1 MQNLYVA
8 VSFLKVE
15 ICDKAKEN
23 QVKRTLNLQD
33 AAENKKSPFGDF
45 MLELSSERI
54 YWIKHLK
61 NPVEF
66 GDNQ

>member
-23 QVKRTLNLQD
+23 QVKRALNIQD
-33 AAENKKSPFGDF
+33 AAENKKSPFGD
-45 MLELSSERI
+45 LI
-54 YWIKHLK
+54 
-61 NPVEF
+61 
-66 GDNQ
+66 

>member
-23 QVKRTLNLQD
+23 QVKWALNLKD
-33 AAENKKSPFGDF
+33 AAENKKSPIGD
-45 MLELSSERI
+45 LI
-54 YWIKHLK
+54 
-61 NPVEF
+61 
-66 GDNQ
+66 

>member
-8 VSFLKVE
+8 LSFLKVE

-33 AAENKKSPFGDF
+33 AAGNKKSPFGDF
-45 MLELSSERI
+45 I
-54 YWIKHLK
+54 
-61 NPVEF
+61 
-66 GDNQ
+66 